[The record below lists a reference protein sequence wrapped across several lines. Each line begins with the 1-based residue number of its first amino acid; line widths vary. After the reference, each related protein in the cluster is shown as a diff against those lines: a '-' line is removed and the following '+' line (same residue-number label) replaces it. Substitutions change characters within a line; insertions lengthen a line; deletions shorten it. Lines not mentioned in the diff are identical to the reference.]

1 MIKKAEII
9 TIGDEILIGQ
19 TIDTNSAY
27 IGERINKLGFEIR
40 QISSISDN
48 SGEIKRALDEA
59 LSRADLIIV
68 TGGLGPTKD
77 DITKR
82 TLAEFFGSELKEDIT
97 VLEDI
102 KALLWNRKVPMNEM
116 NIAQALVP
124 DKCIV
129 IRNSLGTAPGM
140 LFEKDG
146 KIIISL
152 PGVPYEM
159 KGLMDEK
166 IPALIRERIE
176 TPDIIH
182 QMVMTS
188 GFPES
193 YLASVISDW
202 ESSLPEFIKLAYL
215 PSPGIVKL
223 RLSASGRSRAVMEL
237 ALKEEVAK
245 LQKIIPQI
253 IYSYENI
260 TLEEA
265 LGKLLIE
272 KGLSIATAESCT
284 GGNIAS
290 LITSIPGSSEYFK
303 GSVVAYNN
311 SIKRDI
317 LGVPQQILNDHG
329 AVSKKVVEIMAL
341 NLRHK
346 FNTDMAIAVSG
357 IAGPDGGT
365 EEKPVGTV
373 WIAVADNKGIIA
385 KKYQLGKLRS
395 LNITRASMTAL
406 NITWRRLK
414 ST

>member
-40 QISSISDN
+40 QISSIADD
-48 SGEIKRALDEA
+48 SGEIIRALNEA
-59 LSRADLIIV
+59 LKRADLIII

-82 TLAEFFGSELKEDIT
+82 TLAEYFGSELKEDKT

-102 KALLWNRKVPMNEM
+102 KGLLGNRKVPMNDM

-124 DKCIV
+124 DNCLV
-129 IRNSLGTAPGM
+129 IRNPLGTAPGM

-146 KIIISL
+146 KYIFSL

-159 KGLMDEK
+159 KGLMDGE
-166 IPALIRERIE
+166 IPALIKKRIV

-188 GFPES
+188 GYPES
-193 YLASVISDW
+193 YLASLISEW

-223 RLSASGRSRAVMEL
+223 RLSASGRSRGVMEL
-237 ALKEEVAK
+237 ALKEEVIK
-245 LQKIIPQI
+245 LKKIIPQV

-260 TLEEA
+260 SLEEA
-265 LGKLLIE
+265 LGDLLRQ

-284 GGNIAS
+284 GGNIAQ

-311 SIKRDI
+311 NIKRDI
-317 LGVPQQILNDHG
+317 LDIPQHILNDHG
-329 AVSKKVVEIMAL
+329 AVSKKVVEKMAL
-341 NLRHK
+341 NMRLK
-346 FNTDMAIAVSG
+346 FNTDIAVAVSG

-365 EEKPVGTV
+365 DEKPVGTV
-373 WIAVADNKGIIA
+373 WIAVADKKGITA

-395 LNITRASMTAL
+395 LNVTRASMTAL
-406 NITWRRLK
+406 NMVWK
-414 ST
+414 SIS